1 MLHSL
6 HVKNFAIIDETEV
19 EFREHLNI
27 MTGETGAGKSI
38 LIGSVNAAIGGK
50 VSKDIIRQGAE
61 YALVELTF
69 GNLNSTIVEKLKKR
83 DIYLEEGMLVLSRKI
98 MESGKSVCKIN
109 GETVTAAI
117 LKEIAGYLI
126 DIHGQQE
133 HHSLMQKSS
142 HLKFLDRFVKEQL
155 GTLLNQME
163 DAYKVWKHVKEE
175 LEGSIVEEGERNRE
189 LSFLTFAVEEIE
201 GARLTPGEDKELE
214 EEYKILSN
222 SKQILEALSGS
233 IRFTREAEENA
244 EELISRAQRQLSKVA
259 EYDAQ
264 LQNMEAVLNNAQD
277 ILLDFNTQAEAYI
290 SDMEDSGERFYE
302 VEQRLNII
310 NQLKGK
316 YGNTIEAVLSY
327 KEECSKKI
335 TTYNHYEEYLE
346 NLRKEYKKAEAVCR
360 KLCEKISAIRKKGAE
375 KMTTAMKAVLKD
387 LNFSDVQFE
396 LVFEQLEQFNASG
409 FDSCEFMISLNL
421 GEALKPLT
429 RVASGGELS
438 RIMLAMKSVLAEQDE
453 IPTLIFDEID
463 TGISGRTAQMVSEK
477 MAQIGVSHQILCI
490 THLSQIAAMADTHFL
505 IEKSVEAGRTKTG
518 IRELSKDEIYT
529 ELARM
534 LGGAEITTAVVQNAK
549 EMKLL
554 ADKLKKYESKKQ

>member
-1 MLHSL
+1 MLQSL

-19 EFREHLNI
+19 DFREHLNI

-38 LIGSVNAAIGGK
+38 LIDSVNAAIGAK
-50 VSKDIIRQGAE
+50 VSKDIIRRGAD

-69 GNLNSTIVEKLKKR
+69 DNLNSTIVDILEEK
-83 DIYLEEGMLVLSRKI
+83 DIYPEDGMLVLSRKI

-133 HHSLMQKSS
+133 HHSLLQKAS
-142 HLKFLDRFVKEQL
+142 HLKFLDRFAKEQL
-155 GTLLNQME
+155 GLLPKQME
-163 DAYKVWKHVKEE
+163 EAYKQWKVVKEE
-175 LEGSIVEEGERNRE
+175 LETAVVDEGERNRE
-189 LSFLTFAVEEIE
+189 MSFLTFAVEEID
-201 GARLTPGEDKELE
+201 GARLRIGEDEELE
-214 EEYKILSN
+214 EEYKVLSN
-222 SKQILEALSGS
+222 SKQIVEAVSGGL
-233 IRFTREAEENA
+233 RYTKEADDNA
-244 EELISRAQRQLSKVA
+244 EELISRAQRYLSKVS
-259 EYDAQ
+259 EYDAE
-264 LQNMEAVLNNAQD
+264 LQNLEAILNNVQD
-277 ILLDFNTQAEAYI
+277 MLSDFNSQAEDYI
-290 SDMEDSGERFYE
+290 SHMEDSGARFYE
-302 VEQRLNII
+302 VEQRLNVV

-316 YGNTIEAVLSY
+316 YGDSIEAVLAY
-327 KEECSKKI
+327 KEECNEKI
-335 TTYNHYEEYLE
+335 EKYNNYEAYLE
-346 NLRKEYKKAEAVCR
+346 QLRKNYKKAEETCID
-360 KLCEKISAIRKKGAE
+360 LCEKISSVRQESAK
-375 KMTTAMKAVLKD
+375 KMTAAMKTALQD

-396 LVFEQLEQFNASG
+396 LPLERMEQFTASG

-438 RIMLAMKSVLAEQDE
+438 LIMLAMKSVLAEQDE

-477 MAQIGVSHQILCI
+477 MAQIGASHQILCI
-490 THLSQIAAMADTHFL
+490 THLSQIAAMADAHFL
-505 IEKSVEAGRTKTG
+505 IEKSVEDGRTKTG
-518 IRELSKDEIYT
+518 IRELGREEIYN

-549 EMKLL
+549 EMKHL
-554 ADKLKKYESKKQ
+554 ADNVKTYVK

>member
-1 MLHSL
+1 MLQSL

-19 EFREHLNI
+19 DFREHLNI

-38 LIGSVNAAIGGK
+38 LIDSVNAAIGAK
-50 VSKDIIRQGAE
+50 VSKDIIRWGAD

-69 GNLNSTIVEKLKKR
+69 DNLSSTIVDMLEEK
-83 DIYLEEGMLVLSRKI
+83 DIYPEDGMLVLSRKI

-133 HHSLMQKSS
+133 HHSLLQKSS
-142 HLKFLDRFVKEQL
+142 HLKFLDRFAKEQL
-155 GTLLNQME
+155 GVLPKQME
-163 DAYKVWKHVKEE
+163 EAYKQWKVVKEE
-175 LEGSIVEEGERNRE
+175 LETAVVDEGERNRE
-189 LSFLTFAVEEIE
+189 MSFLTFAVEEID
-201 GARLTPGEDKELE
+201 GARLRIGEDEELE
-214 EEYKILSN
+214 EEYKVLSN
-222 SKQILEALSGS
+222 SKQIVEAVSGGL
-233 IRFTREAEENA
+233 RYTKEADDNA
-244 EELISRAQRQLSKVA
+244 EEMISRAQRFLSKVS
-259 EYDAQ
+259 EYDAE
-264 LQNMEAVLNNAQD
+264 LQNLEFILNNVQD
-277 ILLDFNTQAEAYI
+277 MLSDFNSQAEDYI
-290 SDMEDSGERFYE
+290 SHMEDSGARFYE
-302 VEQRLNII
+302 VEQRLNVV

-316 YGNTIEAVLSY
+316 YGDSIEAVLAY
-327 KEECSKKI
+327 KEECNEKI
-335 TTYNHYEEYLE
+335 EKYNNYEAYLE
-346 NLRKEYKKAEAVCR
+346 QLRKNYKKAEETCID
-360 KLCEKISAIRKKGAE
+360 LCEKISSVRQESAK
-375 KMTTAMKAVLKD
+375 KMTTAMKTALQD

-396 LVFEQLEQFNASG
+396 LPLERMEQFTASG

-477 MAQIGVSHQILCI
+477 MAQIGASHQILCI
-490 THLSQIAAMADTHFL
+490 THLSQIAAMADAHFL
-505 IEKSVEAGRTKTG
+505 IEKSVEDGRTRTG
-518 IRELSKDEIYT
+518 IRELGTEEIYN

-549 EMKLL
+549 EMKHL
-554 ADKLKKYESKKQ
+554 ADNVKTYVK

>member
-1 MLHSL
+1 MLQSL

-19 EFREHLNI
+19 DFREHLNI

-38 LIGSVNAAIGGK
+38 LIDSVNAAIGAK
-50 VSKDIIRQGAE
+50 VSKDIIRRGAD

-69 GNLNSTIVEKLKKR
+69 SELSSTVVEILKEK
-83 DIYLEEGMLVLSRKI
+83 DIYPEEGMLVLSRKI

-117 LKEIAGYLI
+117 LKEVAGYLI

-133 HHSLMQKSS
+133 HHSLLQKTS
-142 HLKFLDRFVKEQL
+142 HLKFLDRFAKEQL
-155 GTLLNQME
+155 GTLPKQLE
-163 DAYKVWKHVKEE
+163 EAYKVWKTVKEE
-175 LEGSIVEEGERNRE
+175 LENAVTDDAERNRE
-189 LSFLTFAVEEIE
+189 MSFLTFAAEEIE
-201 GARLTPGEDKELE
+201 GARLRTGEDAELE

-222 SKQILEALSGS
+222 SKQIVEAVAGS
-233 IRFTREAEENA
+233 LRFTKSADDNA
-244 EELISRAQRQLSKVA
+244 EELISRAQRYLSRVSEFDEK
-259 EYDAQ
+259 
-264 LQNMEAVLNNAQD
+264 LQNLEDMLSNVQD
-277 ILLDFNTQAEAYI
+277 MLSDFNSQAEDYI
-290 SDMEDSGERFYE
+290 ESVEDAGERFYE
-302 VEQRLNII
+302 VEQRLNVV

-316 YGNTIEAVLSY
+316 YGDSIEAVLAY
-327 KEECSKKI
+327 KEECSLKI
-335 TTYNHYEEYLE
+335 EKYNNYEVYLDK
-346 NLRKEYKKAEAVCR
+346 LRKEYKKAEEAC
-360 KLCEKISAIRKKGAE
+360 LSFCGQISEIRKNCAK
-375 KMTTAMKAVLKD
+375 KMTAAMKNALQD

-396 LVFEQLEQFNASG
+396 LPFEQLEQFNASG
-409 FDSCEFMISLNL
+409 YDSCEFMISLNL

-429 RVASGGELS
+429 KVASGGELS

-477 MAQIGVSHQILCI
+477 MAQIGATHQILCI
-490 THLSQIAAMADTHFL
+490 THLSQIASMADAHFL
-505 IEKSVEAGRTKTG
+505 IEKSVEEGRTKTG
-518 IRELSKDEIYT
+518 IRELGTEEIYM

-554 ADKLKKYESKKQ
+554 ADKIKTY